1 MRRRAT
7 ALLLGIATIAAAAAG
22 GPPLAAAQP
31 PVGIVRPDSEAQLSQ
46 RELGAELFAANCA
59 SCHGGDGRGITA
71 PNGPNQAGNI
81 EGMGPP
87 LRGVGALAADFY
99 LRTGYMPLAKA
110 DEQPTRS
117 RPLLHDKEIRAL
129 VDYVASLDGG
139 PPIPRPHPER
149 GDVAEGV
156 KLFTEHCA
164 GCHQMVGQ
172 GGVVTGAKVPPL
184 EDATATQVA
193 QAVRIGPYLMP
204 KFSQRQISDREL
216 DSIVRYV
223 LSTKHPPDRGG
234 WGIGNLG
241 PFPEGIVTWLL
252 AAVVLVVTCMIIGER
267 LRR

>member
-1 MRRRAT
+1 MARV
-7 ALLLGIATIAAAAAG
+7 ALAILTVCLALVA
-22 GPPLAAAQP
+22 PAAAQP
-31 PVGIVRPDSEAQLSQ
+31 PQGIVRPENEDRLSL
-46 RELGAELFAANCA
+46 RELGEQLYAGNC
-59 SCHGGDGRGITA
+59 STCHGIDGRGVTSPA
-71 PNGPNQAGNI
+71 SERGAGNI
-81 EGMGPP
+81 KGRGPS

-99 LRTGYMPLAKA
+99 LRTGYMPLARP